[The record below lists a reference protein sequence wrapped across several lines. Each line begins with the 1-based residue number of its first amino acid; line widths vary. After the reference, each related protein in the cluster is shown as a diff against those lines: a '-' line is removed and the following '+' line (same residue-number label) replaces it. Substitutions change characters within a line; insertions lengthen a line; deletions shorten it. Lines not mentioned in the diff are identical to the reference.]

1 MVRPY
6 VRPVLKERRDRNGEG
21 SGGEG
26 GPDLLRDGGY
36 ADTGLRVST
45 SCCVMGLVLM
55 LENVPKMFFR
65 DCLALMALLM
75 LSVESTDF
83 RILWVSCR
91 NAGVSLTLLRMSVKS
106 IVFKIFLL
114 SSTIPASLE
123 RKFAYL
129 NQRHK

>member
-1 MVRPY
+1 
-6 VRPVLKERRDRNGEG
+6 
-21 SGGEG
+21 
-26 GPDLLRDGGY
+26 
-36 ADTGLRVST
+36 
-45 SCCVMGLVLM
+45 M
-55 LENVPKMFFR
+55 LENVPKIFFR
-65 DCLALMALLM
+65 DWPALMALLM

-91 NAGVSLTLLRMSVKS
+91 SAGVSLTLLRMSVES